1 MTDEIISPV
10 EQPEIQPT
18 ENITQVSTPKRRG
31 RPPKNPPAHGDPQP
45 VAEKLNTSSGKRGR
59 PKNKVSYSD
68 SEISELGKQITGL
81 HQLAA
86 LATGIPE
93 LIISE
98 KEGQVLGSAI
108 ANVAQ
113 EYGLELDGKTGALL
127 QLVAACGMVYVPKYF
142 QLKQRIAQVKAQ
154 REQEGVTLHVVGGN
168 EAPAH

>member
-10 EQPEIQPT
+10 DTPEVSAP
-18 ENITQVSTPKRRG
+18 ENSAPVSTPKRRG
-31 RPPKNPPAHGDPQP
+31 RPPKNPPADGNPQP
-45 VAEKLNTSSGKRGR
+45 VGEKLNTSGARRGR

-68 SEISELGKQITGL
+68 GDISELGKQITGL

-93 LIISE
+93 LVISE
-98 KEGQVLGSAI
+98 KEGQVLGAAM

-113 EYGLELDGKTGALL
+113 EYGLSLDGKTGALL

-142 QLKQRIAQVKAQ
+142 QLRGRIAQVKAQ
-154 REQEGVTLHVVGGN
+154 REQEGVTLHVVGGH
-168 EAPAH
+168 ETPAH